1 MVRYIKDIFT
11 KYQGGC
17 QVSNEELVEQIRKG
31 INTSDNMGQLYEQNK
46 GMICKIAR
54 RYSSRIDVEDLM
66 QEAYFGLF
74 EAVKHYESAA
84 EVKFMSYA
92 TYWIMQSIQ
101 RYVETN
107 ASIIRISAHTQQLY
121 YRYIKVVNAFIE
133 KHNRKPTDREASR
146 LLETNEVTIKRMKK
160 ALYEVGNMDSL
171 DQSIGGEN
179 DDILLS
185 DSVIGSYG
193 IENDILDRIIEKDK
207 KGSLWGIV
215 EANTSELENK
225 VIVSRYKQ
233 NLTLEATGKE
243 IGVSRERVRQMES
256 KALKTLR
263 TTRVKRTIAERYEIA
278 LVEAYKGSVGS
289 FKNTWTSATERAA
302 LKLGE
307 MR

>member
-1 MVRYIKDIFT
+1 MVRNIKDIFT

-17 QVSNEELVEQIRKG
+17 QMSNEELVEQIRKE
-31 INTSDNMGQLYEQNK
+31 INTSENMGQLYEQNK

-54 RYSSRIDVEDLM
+54 RYSSRVDIEDLM
-66 QEAYFGLF
+66 QEAYFGLY

-84 EVKFMSYA
+84 EVKFITYA
-92 TYWIMQSIQ
+92 IYWIMQSIQ
-101 RYVETN
+101 RYIEN
-107 ASIIRISAHTQQLY
+107 NSSLIRIPAHTQQLY
-121 YRYIKVVNAFIE
+121 NKYSKTIKSFE
-133 KHNRKPTDREASR
+133 EQYKRKPTDKEASR
-146 LLETNEVTIKRMKK
+146 LLETSIKVIQSMRK

-185 DSVIGSYG
+185 DSVIGSNG
-193 IENDILDRIIEKDK
+193 IEIDILDQIIEKDK

-215 EANTSELENK
+215 EENTSELENK

-233 NLTLEATGKE
+233 ELTLEATGKE
-243 IGVSRERVRQMES
+243 IGVSRERIRQMES
-256 KALKTLR
+256 KALKKLR
-263 TTRVKRTIAERYEIA
+263 YPTVKRTIAERYEIA
-278 LVEAYKGSVGS
+278 IVEAYRGSVGS
-289 FKNTWTSATERAA
+289 FNHTWTSATERAA

>member
-1 MVRYIKDIFT
+1 M
-11 KYQGGC
+11 
-17 QVSNEELVEQIRKG
+17 SNEELVEQICKG
-31 INTSDNMGQLYEQNK
+31 INTSDNMGQLYEQNN

-66 QEAYFGLF
+66 QEAYFGLY

-84 EVKFMSYA
+84 EVKFITYA
-92 TYWIMQSIQ
+92 IYWIMQSIQ
-101 RYVETN
+101 RYVEN
-107 ASIIRISAHTQQLY
+107 NFSSIRIPAHTQQLY
-121 YRYIKVVNAFIE
+121 NKYSKTIKSFE
-133 KHNRKPTDREASR
+133 EQYKRKPTDQEASR
-146 LLETNEVTIKRMKK
+146 LLGTSITVIQSMRK

-185 DSVIGSYG
+185 DSVIGSIG
-193 IENDILDRIIEKDK
+193 IEIDILDQIIEKDK

-215 EANTSELENK
+215 EENTSELENK
-225 VIVSRYKQ
+225 VIVSRYRKD
-233 NLTLEATGKE
+233 LTLEATGKE

-256 KALKTLR
+256 TALRKLR
-263 TTRVKRTIAERYEIA
+263 TSRVKRTLSERYEIA
-278 LVEAYKGSVGS
+278 IVEAYRGSVGS
-289 FKNTWTSATERAA
+289 FKRTWTSATERAA